1 MPKRETKRIARLIDA
16 AVEIL
21 DAERPMTLRQLF
33 YRLVST
39 GIIEN
44 DRNHYQMMSRV
55 MTKARDDGRCD
66 FDAIVDR
73 SRPEYCRD
81 AFADAAAYLKAVARS
96 YHKDYWQLQSW
107 YCEVWV
113 EKDAIVGCIEDT
125 TNDLGVKVRVG
136 RGFQSTTRAHEIA
149 EYFDTLDDRK
159 QIRIYY
165 LGDHDPSGRMIE
177 DDLQRRI
184 EHYTSK
190 DLTLRRLAIFREDI
204 EAFNLPPL
212 RVKHS
217 DSRARGFVA
226 EHGGECVELDALPP
240 AELRL
245 RVRDAIEALIDRK
258 LWDRAVRVETAE
270 LDSIRDTLNRWPGT
284 AHSTR

>member
-81 AFADAAAYLKAVARS
+81 AFADPAAYLKAVARS

-113 EKDAIVGCIEDT
+113 EKDAIVGCIEET

-149 EYFDTLDDRK
+149 EYFDTLDDCK

-165 LGDHDPSGRMIE
+165 LGDHDPSGRMIPRPVWPH
-177 DDLQRRI
+177 DRGRPTAAYRALHIQRL
-184 EHYTSK
+184 H
-190 DLTLRRLAIFREDI
+190 A
-204 EAFNLPPL
+204 
-212 RVKHS
+212 
-217 DSRARGFVA
+217 
-226 EHGGECVELDALPP
+226 
-240 AELRL
+240 
-245 RVRDAIEALIDRK
+245 
-258 LWDRAVRVETAE
+258 
-270 LDSIRDTLNRWPGT
+270 
-284 AHSTR
+284 

>member
-1 MPKRETKRIARLIDA
+1 MPKGETKRIARIIEA
-16 AVEIL
+16 AVKIL

-44 DRNHYQMMSRV
+44 DRNHYQVMSRV
-55 MTKARDDGRCD
+55 MTKASHDGRCY

-73 SRPEYCRD
+73 SRPEYYRD
-81 AFADAAAYLKAVARS
+81 AFADPARYLKAVSCS
-96 YHKDYWQLQSW
+96 YHKDYWQSQPY

-113 EKDAIVGCIEDT
+113 EKDAIVGCIQDT
-125 TNDLGVKVRVG
+125 TDELGVKVRVG

-149 EYFDTLDDRK
+149 EHFDTIRK
-159 QIRIYY
+159 PIKVFY

-177 DDLQRRI
+177 LDLYGRI
-184 EHYTSK
+184 SRYAHSHFLLK
-190 DLTLRRLAIFREDI
+190 RLAIFQRDI
-204 EAFNLPPL
+204 EKYNLPPL

-240 AELRL
+240 EELRS
-245 RVRDAIEALIDRK
+245 RVRRAIENLIDRK
-258 LWDRAVRVETAE
+258 QWDRAVKVETAE
-270 LDSIRDTLNRWPGT
+270 IASIRDTLNRWPGMN
-284 AHSTR
+284 AQG

>member
-1 MPKRETKRIARLIDA
+1 MPKGETKRIAVIIEA
-16 AVEIL
+16 AVRIL

-73 SRPEYCRD
+73 SRPEYCRE
-81 AFADAAAYLKAVARS
+81 AFADPAAYLKAVARS
-96 YHKDYWQLQSW
+96 YHKDYWRSQPY

-113 EKDAIVGCIEDT
+113 EKDAIVGCIEET
-125 TNDLGVKVRVG
+125 TDELGVKVRVG

-149 EYFDTLDDRK
+149 EYFDSLDDLK
-159 QIRIYY
+159 QIQIYY

-177 DDLQRRI
+177 DDLRRRI
-184 EHYTSK
+184 ENYTFK
-190 DLTLRRLAIFREDI
+190 NFTLRRLAIFREDI
-204 EAFNLPPL
+204 EVFNLPPL
-212 RVKHS
+212 RVKPS

-226 EHGGECVELDALPP
+226 EHGRECVELDALPP
-240 AELRL
+240 EELRS
-245 RVRDAIEALIDRK
+245 RVRRAIGNLIDRRQ
-258 LWDRAVRVETAE
+258 WDRAVKVETAE
-270 LDSIRDTLNRWPGT
+270 LASIRDILNRWPGMN
-284 AHSTR
+284 ANQG